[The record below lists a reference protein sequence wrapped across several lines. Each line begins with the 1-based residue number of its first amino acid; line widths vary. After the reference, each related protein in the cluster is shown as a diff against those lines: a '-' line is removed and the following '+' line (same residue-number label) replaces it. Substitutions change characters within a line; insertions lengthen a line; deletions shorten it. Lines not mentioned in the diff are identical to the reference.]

1 MSGHDADF
9 GVIDGIARTLRNASS
24 DLDKVGNS
32 ILATPDAG
40 DATPALA
47 AILAQLSDN
56 AGQLVRG
63 LAAVADTVSAA
74 SAQYNEDDAAAR
86 DTFAGAHASGAARA
100 E

>member
-40 DATPALA
+40 RRRRDACA
-47 AILAQLSDN
+47 
-56 AGQLVRG
+56 RG
-63 LAAVADTVSAA
+63 DPR
-74 SAQYNEDDAAAR
+74 SAQ
-86 DTFAGAHASGAARA
+86 
-100 E
+100 